1 MKQRVEEL
9 GGEFRL
15 SDGAPGTIVEVTIPL
30 SDELHR
36 GAPAPDPHAA

>member
-15 SDGAPGTIVEVTIPL
+15 NDGAPGTIVEVTIPL
-30 SDELHR
+30 RDELLL
-36 GAPAPDPHAA
+36 GAPGA